1 LGISSLAAALSLG
14 LTKRARKTFLK
25 SANVAVLGI
34 ARLPACCHQ
43 LRASLCKYVT
53 ALATGLDVGS
63 AAKYSSTLYNQQG
76 SQANP
81 GVSGSGAAAVI
92 PPAPITYDQFAMH
105 TNPQLNAGSDSG
117 SDFQAKRQYMIDQ
130 IMGSNVSVAAKSQQ
144 INAVMDLLSS
154 VPAPVSSLR
163 SSGRSS
169 QPEPFNGRAADHGQT
184 AISWLYS
191 VELYF
196 AAEPTSCRQS
206 SHIFAQ

>member
-1 LGISSLAAALSLG
+1 
-14 LTKRARKTFLK
+14 
-25 SANVAVLGI
+25 
-34 ARLPACCHQ
+34 
-43 LRASLCKYVT
+43 
-53 ALATGLDVGS
+53 
-63 AAKYSSTLYNQQG
+63 
-76 SQANP
+76 
-81 GVSGSGAAAVI
+81 
-92 PPAPITYDQFAMH
+92 MH

-117 SDFQAKRQYMIDQ
+117 SDFQAKRQLMIDQ

-144 INAVMDLLSS
+144 ITAIMDLLSS

-169 QPEPFNGRAADHGQT
+169 QPELFNGRAADHGQT